1 MRTDFFI
8 IGQGLAGTTLAWHL
22 LEAGADVQ
30 IIDQAKKHTSSWAA
44 AGLYNPVT
52 GRKMKKT
59 WQADLLFP
67 YLQAFY
73 RKIERKTGSTFLHA
87 KPIYRPFFSV
97 EEQNDWM
104 AQANNKAYA
113 PFVEQVASQS
123 MFSQAV
129 NDPYGGLLLKQCGY
143 LAVTDYLDASRRYFR
158 EKGIYRKQRFDYEQL
173 SLKKDT
179 ALLHGAEARQLIFC
193 DGPEATDNP
202 YFSWLPFSPV
212 KGEVLLIKPEQP
224 HEVVYNRG
232 IFVLPTG
239 ETCKVGA
246 TYNHRDL
253 TYRPTESGRQ
263 YLEEKLRK
271 LCKFRYEI
279 VGQKAGV
286 RTATRDRKPF
296 VGIHPV
302 HKPLAVFNG
311 LGTKGVSLAPYFANQ
326 FTAFLGGGQS
336 LDEAVNI
343 QRFYHL
349 YNSVLT

>member
-22 LEAGADVQ
+22 LESGADVQ
-30 IIDQAKKHTSSWAA
+30 IIDQAKKYTSSWAA

-59 WQADLLFP
+59 WEADQLFP
-67 YLQAFY
+67 YLLSFY
-73 RKIERKTGSTFLHA
+73 RKIEQKTNSSFLHA
-87 KPIYRPFFSV
+87 KPIYRPFISV

-104 AQANNKAYA
+104 AQANNKTYT
-113 PFVEQVASQS
+113 PFVERVASQS

-129 NDPYGGLLLKQCGY
+129 YDPYGGLLLKQCGY
-143 LAVTDYLDASRRYFR
+143 LAVADYLDASRSYFQ
-158 EKGIYRKQRFDYEQL
+158 EKGIYQQL
-173 SLKKDT
+173 HFEYDQLNLHHET
-179 ALLHGAEARQLIFC
+179 AVLLGTKARHIIFC
-193 DGPEATDNP
+193 DGPDATNNP
-202 YFSWLPFSPV
+202 YFRWLPFSPV
-212 KGEVLLIKPEQP
+212 KGELLLIRPEYP
-224 HEVVYNRG
+224 HDVVFNRG

-239 ETCKVGA
+239 DISKVGA
-246 TYNHRDL
+246 TYDHQDL
-253 TYRPTESGRQ
+253 SYRPTESGRQ

-271 LCKFRYEI
+271 LCKFRYQ
-279 VGQKAGV
+279 VVDQKAGV
-286 RTATRDRKPF
+286 RPATRDRKPF

-311 LGTKGVSLAPYFANQ
+311 LGTKGVSLAPYFAKE
-326 FTAFLGGGQS
+326 FAAFFGGGQS